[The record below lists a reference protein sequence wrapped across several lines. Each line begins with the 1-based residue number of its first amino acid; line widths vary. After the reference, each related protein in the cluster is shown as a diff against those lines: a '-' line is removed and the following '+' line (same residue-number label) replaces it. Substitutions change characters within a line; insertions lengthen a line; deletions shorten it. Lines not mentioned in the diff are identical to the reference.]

1 MGEKTMTN
9 LQAVLFDLGDTLVDL
24 GEGRGDY
31 EAHVQVR
38 AGRVYDALTAA
49 GVALDE
55 RPAFCVILAHESEAG
70 YRNAT
75 ARQVGIDIYDVL
87 ADFFAKRGQPLTDEL
102 VRMAGDAYC
111 RRSGDHAPL
120 RPGAIETLTALR
132 ARGLSLGIISNT
144 IQPARHMDD
153 GLVLR
158 GLAGYFPV
166 RIYSSTARVA
176 KPHPQIF
183 RAALDAIGVAPEGAA
198 YVGDRLRADVAG
210 AQAVGMK
217 GILIEVAHR
226 VEHDPAIKPDALIK
240 ELPQLLGV
248 LSQWCG

>member
-1 MGEKTMTN
+1 MTHIT
-9 LQAVLFDLGDTLVDL
+9 AILFDLGDTLVDL

-31 EAHVQVR
+31 EAHVRVR
-38 AGRVYDALTAA
+38 AGRVYDALTAT
-49 GVALDE
+49 GVALEE
-55 RPAFCVILAHESEAG
+55 RDAFCVVLAHESEAG

-75 ARQVGIDIYDVL
+75 ARQEGIDIYDVL
-87 ADFFAKRGQPLTDEL
+87 AAFFAQRGQPLTEDL
-102 VRMAGDAYC
+102 VRLAGDAYC

-120 RPGAIETLTALR
+120 RAGAIETLIALR
-132 ARGLSLGIISNT
+132 ARGLRLGVISNT

-153 GLVLR
+153 GLLLR

-166 RIYSSTARVA
+166 RVYSSAARVA

-183 RAALDAIGVAPEGAA
+183 RAALDALGVAPECAA
-198 YVGDRLRADVAG
+198 YVGDRLHADVAG

-226 VEHDPAIKPDALIK
+226 PEQDPAIAPDARIK
-240 ELPQLLGV
+240 ELPELLGV
-248 LSQWCG
+248 LSGF

>member
-1 MGEKTMTN
+1 MTN
-9 LQAVLFDLGDTLVDL
+9 LKAVLFDLGDTLVDL

-31 EAHVQVR
+31 EAHVRVR

-49 GVALDE
+49 GVALEE
-55 RPAFCVILAHESEAG
+55 RDAFCVVLAHESEAG

-75 ARQVGIDIYDVL
+75 ARQEGIDIYDVL
-87 ADFFAKRGQPLTDEL
+87 AAFFAQRGQPLTDEL
-102 VRMAGDAYC
+102 VRIAGDAYC

-120 RPGAIETLTALR
+120 RPGAIETLIALR
-132 ARGLSLGIISNT
+132 ARGLSLGVISNT

-166 RIYSSTARVA
+166 RIYSSAARVA

-183 RAALDAIGVAPEGAA
+183 RAALDALGVTPECAA

-210 AQAVGMK
+210 AQGVGMK

-226 VEHDPAIKPDALIK
+226 TEHDPAIVPDAQIK
-240 ELPQLLGV
+240 ELPELLEVLPGWQL
-248 LSQWCG
+248 

>member
-1 MGEKTMTN
+1 MTHIT
-9 LQAVLFDLGDTLVDL
+9 AILFDLGDTLVDL

-31 EAHVQVR
+31 EAHVRVR

-49 GVALDE
+49 GVAMEE
-55 RPAFCVILAHESEAG
+55 RDAFCVTLAHESEAG

-75 ARQVGIDIYDVL
+75 ARQEGIDIYDVL
-87 ADFFAKRGQPLTDEL
+87 AAFFARRGQPLTDET
-102 VRMAGDAYC
+102 VRIAGDAYC
-111 RRSGDHAPL
+111 RRSGDHTPL

-132 ARGLSLGIISNT
+132 ARGLRLGIISNT

-166 RIYSSTARVA
+166 RVYSSAARVA

-183 RAALDAIGVAPEGAA
+183 RDALDALGVAPECAA
-198 YVGDRLRADVAG
+198 YVGDRLHADIAG
-210 AQAVGMK
+210 AQGVGMK

-226 VEHDPAIKPDALIK
+226 TEHDPAIVPDARIG
-240 ELPQLLGV
+240 ELPELLAV
-248 LSQWCG
+248 LSDFM

>member
-1 MGEKTMTN
+1 MTN

-31 EAHVQVR
+31 EAHVRVR

-49 GVALDE
+49 GVTLEE
-55 RPAFCVILAHESEAG
+55 RHAFCVILAHESEAG

-75 ARQVGIDIYDVL
+75 ARQEGIDIYDVL
-87 ADFFAKRGQPLTDEL
+87 AAFFAQRGQPLSDEL
-102 VRMAGDAYC
+102 VRLAGDAYC

-132 ARGLSLGIISNT
+132 ARGLRLGVISNT

-166 RIYSSTARVA
+166 RIYSSAARVA

-183 RAALDAIGVAPEGAA
+183 RAALDALGVAPEAAA
-198 YVGDRLRADVAG
+198 YVGDRLRADVGG
-210 AQAVGMK
+210 AHAIGMK
-217 GILIEVAHR
+217 GILIKVAHR
-226 VEHDPAIKPDALIK
+226 IEQDPAIVPDARIA
-240 ELPQLLGV
+240 ELPELLEILPGW
-248 LSQWCG
+248 LE